1 MLFVRYSLLGYFLN
15 KQEIT
20 SFSYIVNIKEGQ
32 MNTRNNL
39 LLIMAISTI
48 FILRA
53 QKLEIT
59 GVVSSVDGVPLA
71 GATISIKGTAEGS
84 LANFDGRYSIVA
96 NKEAILVIAF
106 LGFIS
111 VEKIVGEQNII
122 DVQLMED
129 YTRLE
134 EVVVTALGILR
145 EKKSLGYATQEVT
158 GAAITK
164 VKTQNFI
171 NSLSGRVAGLDIRT
185 SGTLGGSV
193 NVVIRG
199 NNSLAGDNQALFVV
213 NGVPINND
221 TGNTGQQRFG
231 FGGYDYGNAASDI
244 NPEDIETINV
254 LKGAAATALY
264 GSRASNGVIMITT
277 KKGSKQAGIGISFS
291 SSVTLGNVDKSTL
304 PVYQKIYGAGYGPYY
319 DGPGNYF
326 GLFDINGDGQDDLTT
341 VFTEDASYGAA
352 FDPNLLI
359 YQWNSLY
366 SGLETYLQPTPWI
379 GAKNDPNYIWKNSAT
394 VVNSLAFEGANE
406 QGSFRVG
413 VSNFLQDGNL
423 PNSELKRNTIDFSAT
438 YKLIRNLTASGH
450 ITFTKTDGKGRY
462 GTGYDGNNE
471 MIAFRQYWQ
480 VNVDLKEQESAYLRT
495 RENATW
501 NPSAPDNTVPIYAN
515 NAYWTFYENYAT
527 DTRNRF
533 FGNFVL
539 EYQITDWLRAL
550 GRFTF
555 DTYDELR
562 EERTA
567 VGSVNIPGY
576 IRRNRNISEYNY
588 DLILNFN
595 KTFSKKWNFLGTL
608 GFNLRRNEW
617 NILAAE
623 TSDGLLLPEL
633 YTLNNSVGPVIT
645 DEYEA
650 VKMVDGIYAQASIGY
665 NFLAYLEGTY
675 RRDRSSSLPKNNN
688 TYDYWSVTGS
698 LIFSQLL
705 KTDWLSFGKLRA
717 NYGVVGNDT
726 DPYRIIDTY
735 NIITPPFNG
744 GLASNPGIKN
754 NPNLR
759 PEEQRNWE
767 IGLEAFLFDRRFG
780 FDLSY
785 YDNRNIDQITQV
797 PVSNSTG
804 FRSALLNAGTI
815 ENKGWEVQ
823 LSATPLKLKDFN
835 WDLQL
840 NWAKNKSL
848 VVELLSGIENLEISF
863 FQEGGT
869 LNATPGQPYGTI
881 RGTNYVFHENGQPI
895 VDEFGFYLIS
905 DTSNEV
911 IGNINPDWTAGLFN
925 SFTYKNINLSFL
937 LDMRQGGDLYSLDTF
952 YGFSTGIY
960 DFSAG
965 DNELG
970 NPVRDPVTNGPDSG
984 GVLLN
989 GVNEN
994 GTLNEIRAD
1003 ASSSENPLGWNGPS
1017 AQHIYDA
1024 GFIKLREA
1032 SLTYN
1037 FSEKQLDK
1045 LPFTQMSFS
1054 IIGRNLWIIDKNIP
1068 YSDPEAGISA
1078 GNIQGYQVGAYPA
1091 IKEMGIS
1098 LQMKF

>member
-1 MLFVRYSLLGYFLN
+1 MRQLIRIGKWTLLMFSTIVCHAQMKTVTGNVFDENGPLAGVNILVKNTLRGSLSDINGAYSISASTGETLV
-15 KQEIT
+15 
-20 SFSYIVNIKEGQ
+20 FSYIGFQTSEHEIGD
-32 MNTRNNL
+32 
-39 LLIMAISTI
+39 ST
-48 FILRA
+48 
-53 QKLEIT
+53 
-59 GVVSSVDGVPLA
+59 
-71 GATISIKGTAEGS
+71 TINVTLQSEVTA
-84 LANFDGRYSIVA
+84 
-96 NKEAILVIAF
+96 
-106 LGFIS
+106 
-111 VEKIVGEQNII
+111 
-122 DVQLMED
+122 
-129 YTRLE
+129 LE
-134 EVVVTALGILR
+134 EAVVTALGILR
-145 EKKSLGYATQEVT
+145 EKKSLGYATQEVK
-158 GAAITK
+158 GEAITI

-199 NNSLAGDNQALFVV
+199 NNSIAGDNQALFVI

-221 TGNTGQQRFG
+221 TGNTGQQRRGGGG
-231 FGGYDYGNAASDI
+231 FDYGNAASDI

-304 PVYQKIYGAGYGPYY
+304 PVYQKKYGAGYGPYY

-366 SGLETYLQPTPWI
+366 PGLDTYLEPTPWI
-379 GAKNDPNYIWKNSAT
+379 GAKNDPNYVWNTSAT
-394 VVNSLAFEGANE
+394 VINSLAFEGANE

-413 VSNFLQDGNL
+413 LTNFLQDGNL

-438 YKLIRNLTASGH
+438 HKLANNLNASGN

-471 MIAFRQYWQ
+471 MISYRQYWQ
-480 VNVDLKEQESAYLRT
+480 VNIDLKEQESAYFRT

-515 NAYWTFYENYAT
+515 NSYWTFYENYST
-527 DTRNRF
+527 DTRNRV
-533 FGNFVL
+533 FGNFTL
-539 EYQITDWLRAL
+539 DYQINDWLKVL
-550 GRFTF
+550 GRFTL

-567 VGSVNIPGY
+567 VGSVQIPGY
-576 IRRNRNISEYNY
+576 TRRNRNISEYNY

-595 KTFSKKWNFLGTL
+595 KTFTEKWSVLGTL

-617 NILAAE
+617 NTLTARTE
-623 TSDGLLLPEL
+623 DGLLLPKL
-633 YTLNNSVGPVIT
+633 YSLDNSIGPVST
-645 DEYEA
+645 NEYEA
-650 VKMVDGIYAQASIGY
+650 VKMVDGLYAQASLGY
-665 NFLAYLEGTY
+665 KFLAYIEGTY
-675 RRDRSSSLPKNNN
+675 RRDRSSTLPKNNN

-705 KTDWLSFGKLRA
+705 KSDWLSFGKLRV

-754 NPNLR
+754 NLNLR

-767 IGLEAFLFDRRFG
+767 IGLEVLLFDRRFG
-780 FDLSY
+780 LDLSY

-804 FRSALLNAGTI
+804 FQSAILNAGTI
-815 ENKGWEVQ
+815 ENKGWEIQ
-823 LSATPLKLKDFN
+823 LSATPIKLKDFN

-840 NWAKNKSL
+840 NWAKNKSQ
-848 VVELLSGIENLEISF
+848 VVELLNGIENLEISF

-881 RGTNYVFHENGQPI
+881 RGTNYVFNENGQPI
-895 VDEFGFYLIS
+895 VDEFGFYLVS
-905 DTSNEV
+905 DTSNEI
-911 IGNINPDWTAGLFN
+911 IGDINPDWIAGLFN
-925 SFTYKNINLSFL
+925 SFSYKNINLSFL
-937 LDMRQGGDLYSLDTF
+937 LDMRKGGDLYSLDTY
-952 YGFSTGIY
+952 YGYSTGIY

-970 NPVRDPVTNGPDSG
+970 NPIRDPVTNGPDSG
-984 GVLLN
+984 GVLLQ
-989 GVNEN
+989 GVKEDGSIND
-994 GTLNEIRAD
+994 IRAD
-1003 ASSSENPLGWNGPS
+1003 ASTSENPFGWYGPS

-1024 GFIKLREA
+1024 GFIKLREV

-1037 FSEKQLDK
+1037 FSEKLLDK

-1054 IIGRNLWIIDKNIP
+1054 IIGRNLWIIDKNLP

-1091 IKEMGIS
+1091 IKEMGVS